1 MTAEQGSSLPGTV
14 VGFVGLGN
22 MGIPMTKR
30 LVAAGYQVRGF
41 DTSAAALRAFAAL
54 QPGSAAIQPG
64 SKAQKASI
72 EGSESANEPEKAGNE
87 PRRARD
93 AGKAGG
99 VTTVCELGSV
109 GDGADAVIL
118 MLPDSD
124 IVERVVLGRLASE
137 AQPATGATGSGT
149 LTSPAPEATGNGTL
163 ASTAPGSTG
172 GGPLASTAPGGMG
185 GLLDSLAPGTTIIDM
200 SSSDPVRTRVL
211 AEIVASAGMTLID
224 APVSGGV
231 SGARAG
237 TLMIMVGGPAEAFE
251 RFEPMLGAIGKR
263 VVHAGEIGAGH
274 AVKALNNLMSAAH
287 LLASSEALIAG
298 RRFGLDPA
306 VMLEI
311 INGASGRSGSTENKW
326 PNYILTEKYDAG
338 FPMRLMVKDL
348 KLALSIE
355 HATGVPSAASET
367 VVATWEAALADL
379 PPDSD
384 HTAIARWLANHAEE
398 Q

>member
-1 MTAEQGSSLPGTV
+1 MTAEQGSSVPGTV

-22 MGIPMTKR
+22 MGIPMTEH
-30 LVAAGYQVRGF
+30 LVAAGYHVRGF
-41 DTSAAALRAFAAL
+41 DTSASAIANFEAI
-54 QPGSAAIQPG
+54 GS
-64 SKAQKASI
+64 S
-72 EGSESANEPEKAGNE
+72 
-87 PRRARD
+87 D
-93 AGKAGG
+93 AGGG
-99 VTTVCELGSV
+99 VTAVGDLTSV

-137 AQPATGATGSGT
+137 PPPAGGT
-149 LTSPAPEATGNGTL
+149 T
-163 ASTAPGSTG
+163 
-172 GGPLASTAPGGMG
+172 G
-185 GLLDSLAPGTTIIDM
+185 GLLAALPAGSTIIDM
-200 SSSDPVRTRVL
+200 SSSDPARTRVL
-211 AEIVASAGMTLID
+211 AEQVAESGVTLID

-237 TLMIMVGGPAEAFE
+237 TLMIMVGGPSEAFE
-251 RFEPMLGAIGKR
+251 RFKPMLATIGKK
-263 VVHAGEIGAGH
+263 VVHAGRIGAGH

-338 FPMRLMVKDL
+338 FSMRLMVKDL

-355 HATGVPSAASET
+355 HATGVPSAASEA
-367 VVATWEAALADL
+367 VVATWEAALTDL

>member
-1 MTAEQGSSLPGTV
+1 VSAGV
-14 VGFVGLGN
+14 IGFIGLGN
-22 MGIPMTKR
+22 MGIPMSQH

-41 DTSAAALRAFAAL
+41 DTS
-54 QPGSAAIQPG
+54 PAAIANFAVIG
-64 SKAQKASI
+64 S
-72 EGSESANEPEKAGNE
+72 SEAG
-87 PRRARD
+87 
-93 AGKAGG
+93 GG
-99 VTTVCELGSV
+99 VTAVADLASV

-137 AQPATGATGSGT
+137 
-149 LTSPAPEATGNGTL
+149 PAPAD
-163 ASTAPGSTG
+163 
-172 GGPLASTAPGGMG
+172 GPVG
-185 GLLDSLAPGTTIIDM
+185 GLLASLPAGCTIIDM
-200 SSSDPVRTRVL
+200 SSSDPARTRIL
-211 AEIVASAGMTLID
+211 ADQVAATDVTLID

-231 SGARAG
+231 SGARAA
-237 TLMIMVGGPAEAFE
+237 TLAIMVGGPAEAFD
-251 RFEPMLGAIGKR
+251 RFQPMLATIGKK
-263 VVHAGEIGAGH
+263 VVHAGDTGAGH

-311 INGASGRSGSTENKW
+311 INGASGRSASTENKW

-338 FPMRLMVKDL
+338 FAIRLMVKDV

-355 HATGVPSAASET
+355 HATGVPSAASEA

-379 PPDSD
+379 PPDAD
-384 HTAIARWLANHAEE
+384 HTSIARWLSERVTE
-398 Q
+398 

>member
-1 MTAEQGSSLPGTV
+1 MSAGTV
-14 VGFVGLGN
+14 GFIGLGN
-22 MGIPMTKR
+22 MGIPMTQH

-41 DTSAAALRAFAAL
+41 DTSPVAVANFEAI
-54 QPGSAAIQPG
+54 GSSG
-64 SKAQKASI
+64 
-72 EGSESANEPEKAGNE
+72 AG
-87 PRRARD
+87 
-93 AGKAGG
+93 GG
-99 VTTVCELGSV
+99 VTAADGLAAV

-124 IVERVVLGRLASE
+124 IVERVVLGRLAGE
-137 AQPATGATGSGT
+137 PAAGSGD
-149 LTSPAPEATGNGTL
+149 
-163 ASTAPGSTG
+163 
-172 GGPLASTAPGGMG
+172 G
-185 GLLDSLAPGTTIIDM
+185 GLLASLPAGSTIIDM
-200 SSSDPVRTRVL
+200 SSSDPARTRVL
-211 AEIVASAGMTLID
+211 ARQVAAAGVTLID

-237 TLMIMVGGPAEAFE
+237 TLAIMVGGPADVFE
-251 RFEPMLGAIGKR
+251 RFKPMLAAIGKK
-263 VVHAGEIGAGH
+263 VIHAGDTGAGH

-326 PNYILTEKYDAG
+326 PNYVLTEKYDAG
-338 FPMRLMVKDL
+338 FSIKLMVKDL

-355 HATGVPSAASET
+355 HATGVPAAASEA

-379 PPDSD
+379 PPDAD
-384 HTAIARWLANHAEE
+384 HTAIARWLADRAE
-398 Q
+398 QQT